1 MRRRPVDG
9 RRVDERRR
17 TAGLD
22 ERERA
27 DYAGA
32 VYGSLLAA
40 SVVVG
45 ASPRQEPASAPTLI
59 ALLLATGLV
68 FWLAHVYASLAGDR
82 QHGLRVNWPEIR
94 SVGRREWPLAQ
105 AAVPP
110 AAAAFACWAAGLS
123 DGAAA
128 WTALFTALGGQVGWT
143 VAAWRRADAGVR
155 LIVVSGMVNL
165 ALGLLIVALKVVLT
179 H

>member
-1 MRRRPVDG
+1 MDG
-9 RRVDERRR
+9 RQADVGAGTGERADE
-17 TAGLD
+17 A
-22 ERERA
+22 RA

-45 ASPRQEPASAPTLI
+45 ASPRHDPSPAGAL
-59 ALLLATGLV
+59 AGLLLATGCV
-68 FWLAHVYASLAGDR
+68 FWLAHLYASLAGDR
-82 QHGLRVNWPEIR
+82 QRNVRLSWMEVR

-110 AAAAFACWAAGLS
+110 AAAAACCLVLGLS
-123 DGAAA
+123 DAAA
-128 WTALFTALGGQVGWT
+128 SWTALLVALGGQVGWAV
-143 VAAWRRADAGVR
+143 VAGTRSDAAAY
-155 LIVVSGMVNL
+155 LIVTSAVVNL
-165 ALGLLIVALKVVLT
+165 LLGLLIVALKVALG

>member
-1 MRRRPVDG
+1 MDVAVQSE
-9 RRVDERRR
+9 RVERV
-17 TAGLD
+17 
-22 ERERA
+22 

-45 ASPRQEPASAPTLI
+45 SAPRHTPTPALSLVV
-59 ALLLATGLV
+59 LLLATGVV

-82 QHGLRVNWPEIR
+82 EKGAPLTKQEVRQ
-94 SVGRREWPLAQ
+94 VGSREWPLAQ

-110 AAAAFACWAAGLS
+110 AAAAALCWLLGLS
-123 DGAAA
+123 NATAA
-128 WTALFTALGGQVGWT
+128 WCALFVALASQVGWT
-143 VAAWRRADAGVR
+143 VVAGTR
-155 LIVVSGMVNL
+155 SNAKPLLIVVSAVVNL
-165 ALGLLIVALKVVLT
+165 LLGLVIVMLKVVLT

>member
-1 MRRRPVDG
+1 MDG

-17 TAGLD
+17 TAELD
-22 ERERA
+22 DRERA

-45 ASPRQEPASAPTLI
+45 ASPRDEPAPAPTLV

-82 QHGLRVNWPEIR
+82 QHGLRMNGAEIR
-94 SVGRREWPLAQ
+94 SAGRREWPLAQ
-105 AAVPP
+105 AAIPP
-110 AAAAFACWAAGLS
+110 AAAAAACRLADLS
-123 DGAAA
+123 DAAA
-128 WTALFTALGGQVGWT
+128 SWTALFVALGGQVGWT
-143 VAAWRRADAGVR
+143 LAAGRRAKAGVS
-155 LIVVSGMVNL
+155 LIVVSAVVNL
-165 ALGLLIVALKVVLT
+165 LLGLLIVALKVMLT